1 VFGAAGTAQRTQR
14 TPPAPAYDLDMEPIV
29 LEGLDELRGAVGT
42 ELGPSEWHEITQ
54 RQIDLFAEATGDHQW
69 IHVDLERAAAGP
81 FGTTIAHGYLTL
93 ALVSYLL
100 PQTIRVSGISMG
112 INYGTN
118 RVRFPAPVPV
128 GSKVRARGKIASV
141 DDVAGGV
148 QMMTVV
154 TIEIEGSEKPA
165 CVVESL
171 SRYMA

>member
-1 VFGAAGTAQRTQR
+1 
-14 TPPAPAYDLDMEPIV
+14 MEPIV
-29 LEGLDELRGAVGT
+29 FDGLDELRGAVGT
-42 ELGPSEWHEITQ
+42 ELGPSDWHEITQ

-100 PQTIRVSGISMG
+100 PQTIRVHGISMG

-118 RVRFPAPVPV
+118 KVRFPAPVPV

-148 QMMTVV
+148 QMMTLV
-154 TIEIEGSEKPA
+154 TIEIEGNAKPA

-171 SRYMA
+171 SRYIA